1 MTNLLLGLVDRW
13 FVDRTGLN
21 VKAARIG
28 RDPPRF
34 FPVFD
39 SVALLGDSK
48 EAAIELALP
57 GVQLTKYGKPE
68 APRYTALDPCSMEGA
83 GTKY

>member
-1 MTNLLLGLVDRW
+1 MVMFSSLYFVYVLFRW

-21 VKAARIG
+21 IRASRIG

-34 FPVFD
+34 FPIFD

-57 GVQLTKYGKPE
+57 GIQTTKYGKQE
-68 APRYTALDPCSMEGA
+68 VSR
-83 GTKY
+83 